1 MEAYHG
7 FLTPKAYLARAT
19 VDRLTFQQPQSTL
32 ESLIKHRVSSDLS
45 SQEWMHI
52 SDTHLSSFQNSAG
65 IPICGTM
72 DDLSV
77 DMVSHKTSQLSKA
90 LI

>member
-7 FLTPKAYLARAT
+7 FLIPKAYLARAT
-19 VDRLTFQQPQSTL
+19 ADCLTFQQPQSTL
-32 ESLIKHRVSSDLS
+32 ESLINHRLSSDLS

-52 SDTHLSSFQNSAG
+52 ADTHLPSFQNSAG
-65 IPICGTM
+65 IPICGPT
-72 DDLSV
+72 DDLSI
-77 DMVSHKTSQLSKA
+77 DIVSHKMSQLSKA